1 MVGPVAQL
9 ILLMQWQSCLTA
21 APSAWEWDRWDF
33 INIYFIINPCSAGPH
48 TGGRC
53 LEVVGYCRDGSRVWI
68 MKDILVSGK
77 QNKSPLSKGL
87 ALLLLWWDILRSE
100 YRLWINWALPIAMCT
115 QLWELEDGSLTKCNV
130 LSMLDSYIYTI
141 YMGEK
146 NISYIYSYAGV

>member
-1 MVGPVAQL
+1 
-9 ILLMQWQSCLTA
+9 
-21 APSAWEWDRWDF
+21 
-33 INIYFIINPCSAGPH
+33 
-48 TGGRC
+48 
-53 LEVVGYCRDGSRVWI
+53 

-100 YRLWINWALPIAMCT
+100 YRLWINWALSIAMCT